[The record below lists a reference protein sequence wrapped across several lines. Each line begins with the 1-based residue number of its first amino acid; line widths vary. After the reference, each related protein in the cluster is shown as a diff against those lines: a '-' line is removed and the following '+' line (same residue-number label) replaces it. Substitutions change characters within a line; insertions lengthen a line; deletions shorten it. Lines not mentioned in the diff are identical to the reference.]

1 MDTGRSGGT
10 LARVSIQVVTASLMS
25 CRCGGPT
32 QPKGGLRGRE
42 RARAAR
48 KADRRVSQLRVV
60 PSLQG
65 KSTRGEGKIMRVF
78 VTGATGALGRHLVPG
93 LVAAGHEVTA
103 TTRTPGKVAQ
113 LRAAG
118 TEPVI
123 LDGLDREAVIAAVL
137 AAAPEVIV
145 HQMTAL
151 AGMRSFRNPD
161 KLFAATN
168 ELRTRGTDN
177 LLAAAAEAGTRRVIA
192 QSYAGAGPDERPGP
206 VKTEEDPPEWRPIR
220 SAMQGPAAIAHVE
233 TKVPAQALEGLV
245 LRYGGFYGP
254 GTGDFLVEAV
264 RKRQVP
270 VIGGGTGVWSFIE
283 ITDAAAATVAAV
295 GRGAPGIYN
304 VVDDDPAAVAEWLPY
319 LAEVLGAKPP
329 RRVPAWLG
337 RLLAGEFVVAQMTNS
352 RGYSNEKAKKELGW
366 EPRYASWREGF
377 RAWVRG

>member
-1 MDTGRSGGT
+1 
-10 LARVSIQVVTASLMS
+10 
-25 CRCGGPT
+25 
-32 QPKGGLRGRE
+32 
-42 RARAAR
+42 
-48 KADRRVSQLRVV
+48 
-60 PSLQG
+60 
-65 KSTRGEGKIMRVF
+65 MRVF

-93 LVAAGHEVTA
+93 LVAAGHEVVA

-113 LRAAG
+113 LREAG
-118 TEPVI
+118 AKPVVV
-123 LDGLDREAVIAAVL
+123 DGLDRQAVIAAVR

-145 HQMTAL
+145 HEMTAL
-151 AGMRSFRNPD
+151 AGLRSFRNPD
-161 KLFAATN
+161 KLFATTN

-192 QSYAGAGPDERPGP
+192 QSYAGAGPDKRSGP
-206 VKTEEDPPEWRPIR
+206 LKTEDDPPDWRPIR

-233 TKVPAQALEGLV
+233 KTVPAQALEGLV

-254 GTGDFLVEAV
+254 GASDVLVEVV

-295 GRGAPGIYN
+295 EAGAPGIYN
-304 VVDDDPAAVAEWLPY
+304 IVDDDPAPVAEWLPY
-319 LAEVLGAKPP
+319 LAEVAGAKPP
-329 RRVPAWLG
+329 LRVPAWLG
-337 RLLAGEFVVAQMTNS
+337 RLLAGQFVVAQMTSS

-377 RAWVRG
+377 RAWVSG